1 MRAPTTMIIMTK
13 EVKLVK
19 KRGPFDFGFFLL
31 VMILLSFGLIMVF
44 SASSASAFYS
54 KNDSFFFVKR
64 QLVWAILGL
73 FTMFFMASYD
83 YRKLGKMSFPLLLIS
98 IILLIAVCI
107 VGIEINGAKRWLGV
121 GGLTFQPSEVAKL
134 AVIIFFSYSLS
145 KNKNKI
151 KLFFSGLV
159 PYLLILAVIAALLML
174 EPHLSG
180 TGVIFLTGVII
191 LFVAGAKIYH
201 FVLLSVPVIGAVIAA
216 VVTSEYRWKRV
227 TAFLDPFE
235 DKMGSGWQIIQSLYA
250 IGSGGLF
257 GLGLGRS
264 RQKFLYIPEPH
275 SDFIFSILCE
285 ELGLVGAVT
294 VIMLFVLLIW
304 RGIKIA
310 LNAQDSFGSLLATG
324 IITLIAVQVLI
335 NIAVVTS
342 SMPVTGM
349 PLPFFSAGGS
359 SLVFIMASMGIVLSI
374 SRYSKK

>member
-1 MRAPTTMIIMTK
+1 MN
-13 EVKLVK
+13 

-54 KNDSFFFVKR
+54 FNDSFYFVKK
-64 QLVWAILGL
+64 QLIWAVLRL
-73 FTMFFMASYD
+73 FAMFFMASYD
-83 YRKLGKMSFPLLLIS
+83 YRRLGKLSFPLLLIS

-107 VGIEINGAKRWLGV
+107 VGIEKNGAKRWLGF

-145 KNKNKI
+145 VKKDKI
-151 KLFFSGLV
+151 KYFFKGLL
-159 PYLLILAVIAALLML
+159 PYLIILGIIAGLLML

-180 TGVIFLTGVII
+180 TGIIFLVGII
-191 LFVAGAKIYH
+191 LLFVAGARIYH
-201 FVLLSVPVIGAVIAA
+201 FVLLSIPVIAAVVVA
-216 VVTSEYRWKRV
+216 VVTSEYRWKRI
-227 TAFLDPFE
+227 TAFLNPFE

-257 GLGLGRS
+257 GVGLGRS

-285 ELGLVGAVT
+285 ELGFVGAVA
-294 VIMLFVLLIW
+294 VILLFVMLIW

-310 LNAQDSFGSLLATG
+310 LNAQDTFGSLLVVG
-324 IITLIAVQVLI
+324 IVSLIAVQVLI

-359 SLVFIMASMGIVLSI
+359 SLVFLMAGMGIVLNV
-374 SRYSKK
+374 SRYSKKNRG

>member
-1 MRAPTTMIIMTK
+1 MITK

-64 QLVWAILGL
+64 QLIWAVLGL
-73 FTMFFMASYD
+73 FAMFFMASYD

-98 IILLIAVCI
+98 IVLLIAVCI
-107 VGIEINGAKRWLGV
+107 VGTEINGARRWLGI
-121 GGLTFQPSEVAKL
+121 GGLSFQPSEVAKL

-145 KNKNKI
+145 KNKDKV
-151 KLFFSGLV
+151 KFFVSGLL
-159 PYLLILAVIAALLML
+159 PYLLILGVIAGLLML

-180 TGVIFLTGVII
+180 TGVIFLTGIII
-191 LFVAGAKIYH
+191 LFIAGARIYH
-201 FVLLSVPVIGAVIAA
+201 FFLLSIPVVAGLVIA
-216 VVTSEYRWKRV
+216 VTTSEYRWKRI
-227 TAFLDPFE
+227 TAFLNPFE

-285 ELGLVGAVT
+285 ELGFVGAVT
-294 VIMLFVLLIW
+294 VILLFVLLIW

-310 LNAQDSFGSLLATG
+310 LNAPDTFGSLLATG
-324 IITLIAVQVLI
+324 IVSLIAVQVLI

-359 SLVFIMASMGIVLSI
+359 SLVFIMASMGIVLNI
-374 SRYSKK
+374 SRYSKSNRG